1 MVTYYRLLQKKGI
14 GEMPQ
19 VIDIQKTGAHL
30 KELCR
35 QHGIAVSD
43 IQKLLYLKCPQSIYL
58 WFKGETLPTVDHLI
72 VLAHRMK
79 LPVEELIVLKDESV
93 TEEHIADMI
102 RWTGEKAKDSDL
114 LRKTYWEV
122 LGVLILD

>member
-1 MVTYYRLLQKKGI
+1 
-14 GEMPQ
+14 MPQ
-19 VIDIQKTGAHL
+19 IIDMQKTGEHL
-30 KELCR
+30 KVLCKKHSISVSEL
-35 QHGIAVSD
+35 QEVLH
-43 IQKLLYLKCPQSIYL
+43 LKCPQSIYR
-58 WFKGETLPTVDHLI
+58 WFKGESLPTVDHLI